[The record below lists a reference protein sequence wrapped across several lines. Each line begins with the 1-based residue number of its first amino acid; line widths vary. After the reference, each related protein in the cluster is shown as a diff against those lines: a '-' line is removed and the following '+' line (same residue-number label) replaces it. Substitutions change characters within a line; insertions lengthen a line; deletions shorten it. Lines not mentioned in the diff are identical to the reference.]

1 MNMATNIPKAV
12 ILKIILPDD
21 SCQRLT
27 LSRGLPA
34 SIEDLIDEVKKQ
46 CGLDGSLKLQ
56 FMDSLFGNEFLN
68 LTSVSEVEDKGTL
81 KVIHVSKPTTMH
93 SKESSVSNPLQGSS
107 PPSTNHSFPSSGSVD
122 TDILSSSES
131 SSSRSSWPA
140 FFHVPKF
147 SYDAELQLQQAGFT
161 YVQSGTVLIPDPK
174 LKSAILDGLVQ
185 EIVQYKVYVSDKE
198 MDQVAHSLI
207 QKHPCLT
214 ERGSSTGY
222 GGWKTSLKYK
232 LSNYRTQLRKLGCP
246 EVTVNTLKNKPAGKR
261 TAAFGVK
268 KAKRAEVNFCPMYPS
283 EETEDSL
290 EAMQKSLL
298 LDMKKKNNRDV
309 VKNKMERTFAHRR
322 HEVVRDAP
330 MVKDFMARW
339 PALFDV
345 IEINAEFKR
354 ITTVPLQ
361 SQFMSQLDIYSENLT
376 GLFKKR
382 GGQLGQRLKTVLAEM
397 DQCNDIDAR
406 RECIIKGVC
415 IYMGEDPENL
425 VQEYESMDED
435 SINDAIE
442 ETCVGIYVLKEQ
454 ASSAEGK
461 DIGVVLEG
469 IKLLQNLENVPMA
482 VAMLFG
488 LMYALNLSYPQ
499 NLRYTFEVLQKI
511 IMELNEGELSNK
523 VRALKNRLFQ

>member
-1 MNMATNIPKAV
+1 RELV
-12 ILKIILPDD
+12 KIVLLRIITRRSHRLPE
-21 SCQRLT
+21 
-27 LSRGLPA
+27 
-34 SIEDLIDEVKKQ
+34 SIEDLINEVKKQ

-81 KVIHVSKPTTMH
+81 KVIDMSKPTTMH
-93 SKESSVSNPLQGSS
+93 SEESSVSNPLQGSS
-107 PPSTNHSFPSSGSVD
+107 TPSTNHSFPSSGSVD

-147 SYDAELQLQQAGFT
+147 SYDAELKLQQAGFT

-222 GGWKTSLKYK
+222 GG
-232 LSNYRTQLRKLGCP
+232 TQLRKLGCP

-309 VKNKMERTFAHRR
+309 VKYKMERTFAHRR

-345 IEINAEFKR
+345 IEKMYFF
-354 ITTVPLQ
+354 T
-361 SQFMSQLDIYSENLT
+361 F
-376 GLFKKR
+376 
-382 GGQLGQRLKTVLAEM
+382 
-397 DQCNDIDAR
+397 
-406 RECIIKGVC
+406 
-415 IYMGEDPENL
+415 
-425 VQEYESMDED
+425 MDED

-442 ETCVGIYVLKEQ
+442 DTCVGIYVLKEQ

-469 IKLLQNLENVPMA
+469 IKVLQNLENVPMA

-523 VRALKNRLFQ
+523 VRIILVLLNVLRFKLINLNSFNLNTAVGPNFKLILLLTLKR